1 MGPGRLQRMRGKGRA
16 RIVWFTLAG
25 MAAGY
30 LLVHPFAMAA
40 YVLGPHQPVVLL
52 DFSLFGRQ
60 VHLAFSRD
68 MMAMAG
74 AFSLMGGVVGFTLG
88 AWYRQRE
95 RLARKELESQ
105 RHLAALETLHE
116 LMVTLAHH
124 IRNANLVIGGFSAHL
139 LKHLTDSQ
147 WQEQLSQIQQA
158 SREIEAV
165 IASLEGLTEISTT
178 SYTTDGTARMIDLKK
193 ELQARLAALQPPE
206 ADHET

>member
-1 MGPGRLQRMRGKGRA
+1 MAAEGKGTR
-16 RIVWFTLAG
+16 VWFTLAG

-40 YVLGPHQPVVLL
+40 YILGPQHPFVAV

-60 VHLAFSRD
+60 VHLAFTRD

-74 AFSLMGGVVGFTLG
+74 AFSLMGGVMGFTLG
-88 AWYRQRE
+88 TWYRQRE
-95 RLARKELESQ
+95 RLVRKELESQ
-105 RHLAALETLHE
+105 RRLAALTTLHE

-124 IRNANLVIGGFSAHL
+124 VRNANLVIGGFSAHL
-139 LKHLTDSQ
+139 LKHLADSD
-147 WQEQLSQIQQA
+147 WQDQLHRIHQA

-165 IASLEGLTEISTT
+165 IASLEGLTEISST

-193 ELQARLAALQPPE
+193 ELEARLAALQPPE
-206 ADHET
+206 PGHES